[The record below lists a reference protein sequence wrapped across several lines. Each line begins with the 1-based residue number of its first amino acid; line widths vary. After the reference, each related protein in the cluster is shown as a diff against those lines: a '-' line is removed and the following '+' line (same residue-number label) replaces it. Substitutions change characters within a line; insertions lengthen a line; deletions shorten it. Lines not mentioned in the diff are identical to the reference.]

1 MNIAI
6 KKTEKSYSFFMFRDA
21 LKSGFYDLQL
31 ARDEYRLSC
40 GAAGMNR
47 DLLWRFMDVQTRLI
61 TPICPHYAE
70 HVWRKIWKKEGF
82 AIKAGW
88 PVADTS
94 DPTLR
99 IANKYLQDSIVSMR
113 KLLQKQES
121 GSKKPKKGVAS
132 APLSEANKMSVGLI
146 YVNEHYSG
154 WKEQCLRVLQSK
166 FDSQTR
172 SFPPDQEI
180 TEALMNCPLGQ
191 EMNLK
196 QVQKLCM
203 PFIRFKK
210 DDAREVGPQALVL
223 KLAFSEMDVLQENLE
238 LIKRQLGLEQV
249 EVLPASDEA
258 AHDRAGEHVSL
269 LEKNPP
275 SPGNPVAI
283 FISKRESEAQS

>member
-70 HVWRKIWKKEGF
+70 HVWRKILKKEGF

-121 GSKKPKKGVAS
+121 GSKKPKKGVAP
-132 APLSEANKMSVGLI
+132 APLSEAKKMSVGLI

-210 DDAREVGPQALVL
+210 DEAREVGPQALVL